1 MTFLSF
7 MIFLRIISFVGRYA
21 FRLIMGVSIIRITL
35 YILAPKDYKNAADE
49 FSLKNSDKFFEQI
62 RKFSNVSMELAK
74 KGSSKLESELKEI
87 NIENI
92 DKIKKELEK
101 PKQ

>member
-1 MTFLSF
+1 
-7 MIFLRIISFVGRYA
+7 
-21 FRLIMGVSIIRITL
+21 
-35 YILAPKDYKNAADE
+35 
-49 FSLKNSDKFFEQI
+49 
-62 RKFSNVSMELAK
+62 MELAK